1 MTPYLY
7 EGWVRIAARLKIV
20 MTVKLNIYICYCKHI
35 KDAIIINTIMTDY
48 LYQVSLSFYLSLS
61 ERHLQLVFL
70 AKLVCMVTMLRPNEA
85 VSLLYLLTVPPHPL
99 EMREYCNG
107 HGYLSFPW
115 LLVISMVTI

>member
-61 ERHLQLVFL
+61 ERHLQL
-70 AKLVCMVTMLRPNEA
+70 AKLVTMLRPNEA
-85 VSLLYLLTVPPHPL
+85 VSLLYLLTVPPP
-99 EMREYCNG
+99 
-107 HGYLSFPW
+107 SP
-115 LLVISMVTI
+115 